1 MNKKDTMHLI
11 FTIVIFILLWYIVVT
26 VSEINKNIE
35 SCSNKLDYLSQEI
48 MSTKSDISNTINEEM
63 SKSYITKSI
72 DLKVKKIEK
81 KSVLLM

>member
-1 MNKKDTMHLI
+1 MNKKDTLHLI
-11 FTIVIFILLWYIVVT
+11 FIIVIFILLWYVVVT

-72 DLKVKKIEK
+72 DLKVKKSRK
-81 KSVLLM
+81 KNVLLM

>member
-72 DLKVKKIEK
+72 DLKVKKSRK

>member
-11 FTIVIFILLWYIVVT
+11 FIIVIFILLWYIVVA

-48 MSTKSDISNTINEEM
+48 MSTKSDIGNTINEM
-63 SKSYITKSI
+63 LYFLYLGLYNKMY
-72 DLKVKKIEK
+72 
-81 KSVLLM
+81 

>member
-1 MNKKDTMHLI
+1 M
-11 FTIVIFILLWYIVVT
+11 VA

-35 SCSNKLDYLSQEI
+35 SCSNKLDYLSQEL

-72 DLKVKKIEK
+72 DLKVKKSRK
-81 KSVLLM
+81 RMYY